1 MSSAQ
6 RAGLGSERAGR
17 RAQWSGRAAP
27 YQFPKITARPLAAT
41 QAQFCVGQVSDLPA
55 QAGSLRHWGGFLKRF
70 VLLLAA
76 AIPVL
81 AQDGRQIIQE
91 VQKRQHT
98 TSLRYEG
105 TIRTVTGAFKNQAEA
120 DKHTVMKRWTFERLG
135 EFGNSKAI
143 LRFTG
148 PAEVKGVAMLIVN
161 HPNGA
166 SDQWMW
172 RPNIGRDQ
180 RVSVQDRSTRF
191 FGTDFSFE
199 DLEERDVDQ
208 YDFTLTGEAG
218 GQWRIDA
225 KPKKPSQYTHS
236 YFYID
241 KTNYTYNRIEAFN
254 KKGPVRVIDYS
265 DYKLIKG
272 IWTPSGILVQ
282 DIVLKSRTVLT
293 YDKVDYNLPMKEE
306 NFTVEALRVE

>member
-1 MSSAQ
+1 MN
-6 RAGLGSERAGR
+6 R
-17 RAQWSGRAAP
+17 
-27 YQFPKITARPLAAT
+27 I
-41 QAQFCVGQVSDLPA
+41 
-55 QAGSLRHWGGFLKRF
+55 

-105 TIRTVTGAFKNQAEA
+105 TVQTNTGTFRSQAEA
-120 DKHTVMKRWTFERLG
+120 AKHTVTKHWVFTRLG
-135 EFGNSKAI
+135 DFGNSKAI
-143 LRFTG
+143 VRFTG
-148 PAEVKGVAMLIVN
+148 PPEVKGVALLIVN
-161 HPNGA
+161 HPDTT

-180 RVSVQDRSTRF
+180 RVAAQDRSTRF

-208 YDFTLTGEAG
+208 YDYTVTGEASG
-218 GQWRIDA
+218 VWRIDA
-225 KPKKPSQYTHS
+225 KPRKPSQYTHC

-241 KTNYTYNRIEAFN
+241 KTNYTYNRVEAYN
-254 KKGPVRVIDYS
+254 KKGAARTIDYS
-265 DYKLIKG
+265 NYKLVQG
-272 IWTPSGILVQ
+272 IWTPGGILVT
-282 DIVLKSRTVLT
+282 DIFAKSRTVLT
-293 YDKVDYNLPMKEE
+293 YDKVEYNLPMKDDD
-306 NFTVEALRVE
+306 FTEEALRRE

>member
-1 MSSAQ
+1 MNKTMIVFLMA
-6 RAGLGSERAGR
+6 AG
-17 RAQWSGRAAP
+17 
-27 YQFPKITARPLAAT
+27 TAM
-41 QAQFCVGQVSDLPA
+41 
-55 QAGSLRHWGGFLKRF
+55 
-70 VLLLAA
+70 
-76 AIPVL
+76 
-81 AQDGRQIIQE
+81 AQDGRQIMQE

-105 TIRTVTGAFKNQAEA
+105 TLRTYGGTSRVQADV
-120 DKHTVMKRWTFERLG
+120 DKHTVMKRWTVERLG
-135 EFGNSKAI
+135 DFGNSKAI

-148 PAEVKGVAMLIVN
+148 PAEVKGVALLIVN
-161 HPNGA
+161 HPNTA
-166 SDQWMW
+166 SDQWIW

-208 YDFTLTGEAG
+208 YDYTLTGEAG

-225 KPKKPSQYTHS
+225 KPRKPSQYIHS

-241 KTNYTYNRIEAFN
+241 KTKYTYNRIEAYN
-254 KKGPVRVIDYS
+254 KKGIAKTIDYS
-265 DYKLIKG
+265 DYKLVQG
-272 IWTPSGILVQ
+272 IWTPAAALVL
-282 DIVLKSRTVLT
+282 DVFAKSKTVLT

-306 NFTVEALRVE
+306 DFTVEALRRGE

>member
-1 MSSAQ
+1 MN
-6 RAGLGSERAGR
+6 R
-17 RAQWSGRAAP
+17 
-27 YQFPKITARPLAAT
+27 I
-41 QAQFCVGQVSDLPA
+41 
-55 QAGSLRHWGGFLKRF
+55 

-91 VQKRQHT
+91 VQKRQHS

-105 TIRTVTGAFKNQAEA
+105 TIRSVTGAFKTAADAE
-120 DKHTVMKRWTFERLG
+120 KHTVTKRWTFTRLG
-135 EFGNSKAI
+135 DFGNSKAI

-148 PAEVKGVAMLIVN
+148 PAEVKGVALLIVN
-161 HPNGA
+161 HPDGA

-191 FGTDFSFE
+191 FGTDFTFE
-199 DLEERDVDQ
+199 DLEERDVNQ
-208 YDFTLTGEAG
+208 YDYTLTGEAA

-254 KKGPVRVIDYS
+254 KKGLVRVIDYS
-265 DYKLIKG
+265 DYKVVKG
-272 IWTPSGILVQ
+272 IWTPGGILVQ
-282 DIVLKSRTVLT
+282 DILAKGRTVLT
-293 YDKVDYNLPMKEE
+293 YDRVEYNLPMKEE
-306 NFTVEALRVE
+306 DFTVEALRIE